1 MRFPTKKKNKKKKK
15 ARNGGKTK
23 QIDVR
28 SGCKLRLRAGYCQ
41 KRESVCV
48 LAAPVIAVCV
58 LVGGG
63 RLFSTVISL
72 HTAWAVSF
80 VRASVTVCYRTGEK
94 NSAVSICE
102 SRHRS
107 RTYVAIQKG
116 ENTHTH
122 NRQRKTTQGVFLLQI
137 HHWVSVD
144 NIVQQQRC

>member
-1 MRFPTKKKNKKKKK
+1 M
-15 ARNGGKTK
+15 
-23 QIDVR
+23 
-28 SGCKLRLRAGYCQ
+28 
-41 KRESVCV
+41 CV

-58 LVGGG
+58 LLVGGG

-107 RTYVAIQKG
+107 RTLPFKK
-116 ENTHTH
+116 EKTH
-122 NRQRKTTQGVFLLQI
+122 NRKRKTTQGVLNYTYI
-137 HHWVSVD
+137 
-144 NIVQQQRC
+144 IAG